1 MEIIRLSQSLGES
14 SHTQFLGYYRIEN
27 STVCLLSISQVF
39 YPVLSPN
46 DGGDRTYLII
56 LDIVLTPN
64 LHLERLLAS
73 LSFSPT
79 ILLCSKTALSQ
90 VFLTITL
97 FLVPFTLK
105 SNDLHRKSISFLN
118 IYIYIYIC
126 IHIYIPALPS
136 NFFTSQILKITL
148 IKTVIGEGEFS
159 NKR

>member
-14 SHTQFLGYYRIEN
+14 SHTQFSGYYRIEN
-27 STVCLLSISQVF
+27 SGVCLLSSSQVF
-39 YPVLSPN
+39 YPVLSLN

-56 LDIVLTPN
+56 LEIVLTPN

-90 VFLTITL
+90 VFLTITI

-118 IYIYIYIC
+118 IYIYVYIYIF
-126 IHIYIPALPS
+126 LPS
-136 NFFTSQILKITL
+136 QATSLHHI
-148 IKTVIGEGEFS
+148 S
-159 NKR
+159 